1 MATQP
6 FEKNYPP
13 GVRWDTPI
21 VGRTLQALLATAV
34 DKFTARTALDFRDK
48 PITFTELGK
57 LADAAFLRAGYRRDT
72 SVALYIG
79 NTPDHPINFFGAL
92 KAGARIVHL
101 SPLDGEIA
109 LSHKLSDS
117 GARVLV
123 TTNLAMI
130 MPMALKFLAK
140 G

>member
-1 MATQP
+1 MHA
-6 FEKNYPP
+6 
-13 GVRWDTPI
+13 
-21 VGRTLQALLATAV
+21 A
-34 DKFTARTALDFRDK
+34 
-48 PITFTELGK
+48 
-57 LADAAFLRAGYRRDT
+57 AAFLRAGYGRDT

-109 LSHKLSDS
+109 LSHKLKDS

-123 TTNLAMI
+123 TTQPRDAAADGAEVPRRRGCSI
-130 MPMALKFLAK
+130 A
-140 G
+140 